1 VAYEE
6 QVILALLEI
15 SVFAFLAETM
25 RGAVKRLG
33 IPNVVGEIVAGMI
46 LGPYALG
53 GVLDYITGYNVF
65 TLNPYLLFLSEFSM
79 ILLVFASGLEHGVG
93 ALREAGLWG
102 FAGAALGALLP
113 FGASVALYSSRIGL
127 GSSLVLGTAM
137 GATSL
142 AVAASVIRDLGLKGR
157 GVNFMMAAA
166 AADDVVDL
174 ILLSV
179 ILGFTSSSGFLGL
192 LRTVG
197 FYTLAWVLI
206 FAVSVV
212 LIPRVANRM
221 SERYIEEM
229 PFVVLFGL
237 TAVMT
242 AIGFSPVISAFI
254 AGVSLAE
261 SLKAERIRQVTETL
275 LSFFGSIF
283 FVVVGAQVNLV
294 ALTIQGVE
302 LSLELTAVAMVF
314 KVVGIIP
321 FVYLHTR
328 DVKESFAVSLGMTPR
343 GETGLVVASVGQSYG
358 LLDQQEFTAVV
369 LMSLLTTLIGAISF
383 RRTEKWI
390 TRGDP

>member
-1 VAYEE
+1 
-6 QVILALLEI
+6 
-15 SVFAFLAETM
+15 M
-25 RGAVKRLG
+25 
-33 IPNVVGEIVAGMI
+33 
-46 LGPYALG
+46 G

-197 FYTLAWVLI
+197 FYTCLLYT
-206 FAVSVV
+206 SPS
-212 LIPRVANRM
+212 PRD
-221 SERYIEEM
+221 S
-229 PFVVLFGL
+229 
-237 TAVMT
+237 
-242 AIGFSPVISAFI
+242 
-254 AGVSLAE
+254 
-261 SLKAERIRQVTETL
+261 
-275 LSFFGSIF
+275 
-283 FVVVGAQVNLV
+283 
-294 ALTIQGVE
+294 
-302 LSLELTAVAMVF
+302 
-314 KVVGIIP
+314 
-321 FVYLHTR
+321 
-328 DVKESFAVSLGMTPR
+328 
-343 GETGLVVASVGQSYG
+343 
-358 LLDQQEFTAVV
+358 
-369 LMSLLTTLIGAISF
+369 
-383 RRTEKWI
+383 
-390 TRGDP
+390 